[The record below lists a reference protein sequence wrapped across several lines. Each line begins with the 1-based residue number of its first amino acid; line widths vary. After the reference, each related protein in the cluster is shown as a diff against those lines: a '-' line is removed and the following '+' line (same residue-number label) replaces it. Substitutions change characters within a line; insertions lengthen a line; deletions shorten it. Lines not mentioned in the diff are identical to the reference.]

1 MSFETA
7 LEGRSKKNTVP
18 RSKKNTDYDSEL
30 YENHKEIKIIQ
41 VGKWATNAH
50 FLYLCFIPFHKLGE
64 KPNKTKLQTTQISK
78 C

>member
-41 VGKWATNAH
+41 VGK
-50 FLYLCFIPFHKLGE
+50 
-64 KPNKTKLQTTQISK
+64 
-78 C
+78 